1 MHAPKIKLRLHTYQ
15 YATEI
20 KIQVIN
26 KQCKDAMVQFKP
38 NLISRRAARYFST
51 IKPWRLMNLLNE
63 FRSRL
68 VSKPCC
74 LRHNESLRSLFM
86 KSTLDVQILA
96 YLTS

>member
-38 NLISRRAARYFST
+38 GLLISSPKGLHDTSRR
-51 IKPWRLMNLLNE
+51 
-63 FRSRL
+63 
-68 VSKPCC
+68 
-74 LRHNESLRSLFM
+74 
-86 KSTLDVQILA
+86 
-96 YLTS
+96 

>member
-38 NLISRRAARYFST
+38 GLLISSPKGLHDTSRR
-51 IKPWRLMNLLNE
+51 KN
-63 FRSRL
+63 
-68 VSKPCC
+68 
-74 LRHNESLRSLFM
+74 HG
-86 KSTLDVQILA
+86 D
-96 YLTS
+96 